1 MTQVKAFK
9 SLVIIESIL
18 FAILLALALYNTYFF
33 LYKQNGYR
41 ILYISCFYAF
51 SYVVISVRLAYSIV
65 LAVDFFENNQD
76 AMNRFGYTSFVLQL
90 IATYAK
96 ICLGFYQVVAIIL
109 LTLQV
114 K

>member
-1 MTQVKAFK
+1 MNAFR
-9 SLVIIESIL
+9 SLVVIESIL
-18 FAILLALALYNTYFF
+18 FAILLALAVYNTYFF
-33 LYKQNGYR
+33 LYKQKGCR
-41 ILYISCFYAF
+41 IIYIRSFYAF
-51 SYVVISVRLAYSIV
+51 SYVVISVRLAYSIL
-65 LAVDFFENNQD
+65 LAVVFFENNED
-76 AMNRFGYTSFVLQL
+76 AVFHFFYSFFVLQL